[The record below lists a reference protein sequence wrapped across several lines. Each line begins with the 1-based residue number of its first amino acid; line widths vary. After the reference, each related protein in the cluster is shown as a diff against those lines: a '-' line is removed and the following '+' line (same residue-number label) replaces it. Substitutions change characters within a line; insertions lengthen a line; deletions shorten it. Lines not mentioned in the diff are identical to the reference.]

1 MYTILISYLCTH
13 NTVTVTNG
21 CLIFVITKLICPTI
35 PFRDCTRRLAFRVRT
50 AVLEEVAERHE
61 CPNATMPAFI
71 LACARGC
78 GQDVVVR
85 VQRGSNRERRGHFR
99 RNKAR
104 RLC

>member
-13 NTVTVTNG
+13 NTVTVSVTNG
-21 CLIFVITKLICPTI
+21 CLIFCHYETHLSDTI
-35 PFRDCTRRLAFRVRT
+35 PFRDCTRRLAFGVRT
-50 AVLEEVAERHE
+50 AVLAERHE